1 MKKTFACAFV
11 LFMFASTTTALAG
24 NKRFC
29 GFIATS
35 ERITGN
41 ITIGAGAY
49 INKNLVDEHCKGI
62 RNKVKKGL
70 KQTLNKQG
78 VSLWDEY
85 DWSAKDGN
93 KCGHVSDFFTNGRNI
108 CGKTGYM
115 KKDKTAYLIKKI
127 GNQPAT
133 FEEL

>member
-29 GFIATS
+29 GFIAT
-35 ERITGN
+35 ETAITL
-41 ITIGAGAY
+41 GAGAY
-49 INKNLVDEHCKGI
+49 INKNLVDKHCKGI

-70 KQTLNKQG
+70 KQSVNKQG

>member
-11 LFMFASTTTALAG
+11 LFMFASATTALAG

-29 GFIATS
+29 GFIAT
-35 ERITGN
+35 GVG

-70 KQTLNKQG
+70 KQSVNEEG
-78 VSLWDEY
+78 VRLWDEY
-85 DWSAKDGN
+85 DWSAKDRN
-93 KCGHVSDFFTNGRNI
+93 KCGHESDVFTTGRNI
-108 CGKTGYM
+108 FFWETG
-115 KKDKTAYLIKKI
+115 L
-127 GNQPAT
+127 QR
-133 FEEL
+133 

>member
-29 GFIATS
+29 GFIAIDTG
-35 ERITGN
+35 ITL
-41 ITIGAGAY
+41 GAGAY
-49 INKNLVDEHCKGI
+49 INKNLVDKHCKGI

-70 KQTLNKQG
+70 KQSVNKQG

>member
-1 MKKTFACAFV
+1 MRKTFACAFV

-29 GFIATS
+29 GFIADGVG
-35 ERITGN
+35 ITL
-41 ITIGAGAY
+41 GAGAY

-70 KQTLNKQG
+70 KQDVDKEG
-78 VSLWDEY
+78 VSTWDKY

-108 CGKTGYM
+108 CGKPGYM
-115 KKDKTAYLIKKI
+115 EKARTPYIIKKI
-127 GNQPAT
+127 GDQPAI
-133 FEEL
+133 FYEL

>member
-29 GFIATS
+29 GFIAPS
-35 ERITGN
+35 AGKAGN

-49 INKNLVDEHCKGI
+49 INKTLVNKACKKI

-70 KQTLNKQG
+70 KQAVNEEG
-78 VSLWDEY
+78 VSLWEEH
-85 DWSAKDGN
+85 DWSTKDGN
-93 KCGHVSDFFTNGRNI
+93 KCGHVSEFFDLPQI

-115 KKDKTAYLIKKI
+115 EDSRTPYLIYKI
-127 GNQPAT
+127 GDLPAT

>member
-29 GFIATS
+29 GFIATG
-35 ERITGN
+35 EGIAGN
-41 ITIGAGAY
+41 INIGAGAY

-70 KQTLNKQG
+70 KQDVDEEG
-78 VSLWDEY
+78 VSTWDKY

-93 KCGHVSDFFTNGRNI
+93 KCGHVSEFFDLPQI
-108 CGKTGYM
+108 CGKAGYM
-115 KKDKTAYLIKKI
+115 EEGRTPYLIKKR
-127 GNQPAT
+127 GLNKAT